1 MPKICFLSVLLLGM
15 TLTVCRAQSV
25 DSITGKALSFPAR
38 LLMRIQK
45 KTTGLNS
52 QLTQQTERY
61 LQKMAQREAKLQKK
75 IAGVDSNAAKTLFAG
90 SAGQYAALEQRMRT
104 DTGHRGQGFSGA
116 YPAYLDSLQGS
127 VAFLKQNPQLL
138 SRASGQAPMGT
149 AGTGQ
154 LAQLQGASNQ
164 LQALQ
169 AKMGIAD
176 QAKVY
181 LQQRKQLIAQY
192 ISQHSNLQGLL
203 GSSYARMN
211 KDVFYFGQQLRVYQE
226 MWSSPDKMEQ
236 EALVLLNRLPA
247 FQTFMKSN
255 SMLGGLFNVP
265 GDYGS
270 SQAISGLQTKSQVAT
285 LVQGQVGAGSGGG
298 AGGTGSAGA
307 GGGGG
312 AGMGALQSNL
322 QSADSQLDT
331 YKSKLSQLGAGN
343 GNMDMPDFKPND
355 QKTKTFWKRL
365 QYGVNFQTSRN
376 NYYFPTVTDFGA
388 SLAYKLG
395 HSNLIGLGFS
405 YKLGWGNGIQ
415 HITFTSEGVGLR
427 SFLQIKIKGTFSAT
441 GGFEY
446 NYTTPFVNYQQ
457 LKQLQYW
464 SRSGLLGVTKTV
476 SMKNRVFKQT
486 SLSLLW
492 DFLSYQQVPQTQPFL
507 FRIGYT
513 F

>member
-1 MPKICFLSVLLLGM
+1 
-15 TLTVCRAQSV
+15 
-25 DSITGKALSFPAR
+25 
-38 LLMRIQK
+38 
-45 KTTGLNS
+45 
-52 QLTQQTERY
+52 
-61 LQKMAQREAKLQKK
+61 
-75 IAGVDSNAAKTLFAG
+75 
-90 SAGQYAALEQRMRT
+90 
-104 DTGHRGQGFSGA
+104 
-116 YPAYLDSLQGS
+116 
-127 VAFLKQNPQLL
+127 
-138 SRASGQAPMGT
+138 
-149 AGTGQ
+149 
-154 LAQLQGASNQ
+154 
-164 LQALQ
+164 
-169 AKMGIAD
+169 
-176 QAKVY
+176 
-181 LQQRKQLIAQY
+181 
-192 ISQHSNLQGLL
+192 
-203 GSSYARMN
+203 
-211 KDVFYFGQQLRVYQE
+211 
-226 MWSSPDKMEQ
+226 
-236 EALVLLNRLPA
+236 
-247 FQTFMKSN
+247 
-255 SMLGGLFNVP
+255 
-265 GDYGS
+265 
-270 SQAISGLQTKSQVAT
+270 
-285 LVQGQVGAGSGGG
+285 
-298 AGGTGSAGA
+298 
-307 GGGGG
+307 
-312 AGMGALQSNL
+312 
-322 QSADSQLDT
+322 
-331 YKSKLSQLGAGN
+331 
-343 GNMDMPDFKPND
+343 MDMPDFKPND